1 MGCPTRLSIPPQT
14 FEREKMRKLFTVSLI
29 LLIVLLLSS
38 CQNIKQSKE
47 SAFLDIYQDTEFN
60 KDMIL
65 VEDPL
70 APNNGYIGSEIDL
83 VLQNE
88 STNEISINKAKDIQ
102 LFTYSYKQ
110 NKWIKLNNK
119 FSYSSGEEILYSEAE
134 NKISSALV
142 PVWPEVYDFNTS
154 LSVRVVVLG
163 YSKQIGGTLINV
175 GAYYDTTLV
184 PLD

>member
-1 MGCPTRLSIPPQT
+1 
-14 FEREKMRKLFTVSLI
+14 MRKLFTVSLI

-38 CQNIKQSKE
+38 CHNIKQSKE

-70 APNNGYIGSEIDL
+70 APNNGYLGSEIDL

-88 STNEISINKAKDIQ
+88 STSQISINLSKDIQ
-102 LFTYSYKQ
+102 LLTYSDKQ
-110 NKWIKLNNK
+110 KKWIKLTNK
-119 FSYSSGEEILYSEAE
+119 FSISSGEEILYSVVE
-134 NKISSALV
+134 NKISNTLV
-142 PVWPEVYDFNTS
+142 PVWPEVDDFNTS

-163 YSKQIGGTLINV
+163 YSKQIGGTVKNV